1 MRLVFLLL
9 TFLVLVSGYFSDND
23 RKKVKKI
30 SIVHYDSTSSSSSEE
45 HRYRPRGGKRPK
57 FDDDSSDDY
66 SGRRGGGRQRPPRP
80 PRPAPTPKP
89 REDWITINGP
99 FTTTLPIPGGY
110 WDTGKIMRIYGIPG
124 SGRWTINL
132 AKSQTWVFH
141 FACEPTKGLVA
152 RTRHTNGAWEVGET
166 YSENPFQANTQFN
179 VTMVNQPTHIEIH
192 VNGAFFVNFNHRV
205 PNPSRDYQGIDFQ
218 FVAISKVEFSR

>member
-1 MRLVFLLL
+1 MRLVLLLL
-9 TFLVLVSGYFSDND
+9 TLLVLVSGYFSDND

-45 HRYRPRGGKRPK
+45 HRHRPRGGKRPR
-57 FDDDSSDDY
+57 FDDNSSDDY
-66 SGRRGGGRQRPPRP
+66 SGRRGGGRRNRPPRP
-80 PRPAPTPKP
+80 PAPTPKP

-110 WDTGKIMRIYGIPG
+110 WDTGKIMRIYGTPG
-124 SGRWTINL
+124 AGRWTINL
-132 AKSQTWVFH
+132 AKSKVWVFH
-141 FACEPTKGLVA
+141 FASEPTKGLVA

-166 YSENPFQANTQFN
+166 YGGNPFRANTYFN

-218 FVAISKVEFSR
+218 FVDISKVEFSR